1 MPPGASEPRAY
12 DEPGDALLELRSM
25 RGRLTLATV
34 TLGSGV
40 AMLDGTVVNI
50 ALRRIGTDLDASL
63 AQLQWISNGYL
74 LSLASLIL
82 VGGALGDRFG
92 RRRTYLVGV
101 AGFAL
106 GSALCAFA
114 QSPVQLAGFRVI
126 QGVAAALLTPG
137 ALALIQGSFRPE
149 DRPAAIGTWAGV
161 SGVAVAVGP
170 FLGGFLVEHAGWRW
184 IFAINL
190 PLCALVLLMGLHVP
204 ESKDRTPV
212 RSDANRHTG
221 HFDVPGAVACVVALG
236 VTTYLLTAWRGLS
249 GAVVVA
255 GSLLALGAWAGFV
268 LLERRPGA
276 MVPLAMF
283 RSRVFSAANLMT
295 LLVYGALGSVLFFL
309 VLQLQVT
316 AGYDAIAAGA
326 ATLPIPVVMLFL
338 SSRASVLAARTGPR
352 PPMTVGPLVCAV
364 GAFLL
369 ASVDAQSSYWL
380 DVFPGIT
387 LFALGLAALVSP
399 LTVAV
404 LAAAP
409 DRHAGIASGINNAV
423 ARAGSLLAVAAL
435 PAIVG
440 LAGAEYRDPTALT
453 AGYRNALL
461 LSSGMLTLGGMISWL
476 GLREAGR
483 LSETPR
489 TSTTRKDVS

>member
-1 MPPGASEPRAY
+1 MPLGEAEPNVAEQPGHR
-12 DEPGDALLELRSM
+12 LLELRSM
-25 RGRLTLATV
+25 RGRITLATV

-50 ALRRIGTDLDASL
+50 ALRRIGTDLGASL
-63 AQLQWISNGYL
+63 AELQWISNGYL

-82 VGGALGDRFG
+82 VGGALGDRLG
-92 RRRTYLVGV
+92 RRRIYLMGV

-114 QSPVQLAGFRVI
+114 QSPVQLVAFRVL
-126 QGVAAALLTPG
+126 QGVAAALLAPG
-137 ALALIQGSFRPE
+137 ALALIQGSFRHE

-161 SGVAVAVGP
+161 SGVAVAIGP

-190 PLCALVLLMGLHVP
+190 PLCALVILMGLHVP
-204 ESKDRTPV
+204 ESKDDSRV
-212 RSDANRHTG
+212 MSDANRHTG
-221 HFDVPGAVACVVALG
+221 HFDIPGALVGVVALG
-236 VTTYLLTAWRGLS
+236 ATTYLLTAWRGLS
-249 GAVVVA
+249 GVAVAAWTVVA
-255 GSLLALGAWAGFV
+255 LAAWVAFV
-268 LLERRPGA
+268 VLERRPGA
-276 MVPLAMF
+276 MVPLSLF

-316 AGYDAIAAGA
+316 VGYDAIAAGA
-326 ATLPIPVVMLFL
+326 ATLPIPIVMLFL
-338 SSRASVLAARTGPR
+338 SSRSSVLAARTGPR
-352 PPMTVGPLVCAV
+352 LPMTVGPLVCAL

-369 ASVDAQSSYWL
+369 SRVDAGSSYWV

-409 DRHAGIASGINNAV
+409 DRHAGVASGVNNAV
-423 ARAGSLLAVAAL
+423 ARAGTLLAVAAL
-435 PAIVG
+435 PAVVG
-440 LAGAEYRDPTALT
+440 LAGAEYRDPAALT
-453 AGYRNALL
+453 AGYRSALL
-461 LSSGMLTLGGMISWL
+461 LASGMLALGGTISWF

-489 TSTTRKDVS
+489 NSIQPRDVS